1 MMQIGDLAARAGTTT
16 RTIRYYEEL
25 GIVEPT
31 ERSEGG
37 FRLYSEMQLRRL
49 RVVQGLKTLGFDLE
63 RIRELFNLHSS
74 ADTGGDLS
82 RAMIEVLDGHQR
94 EIDRKISEHL
104 EIKERNARAIEILR
118 GCSCCSIKVFDRDC
132 HQCNV
137 YLQHS
142 EVPDLVECAIFSGHC
157 KLNGDSGEA
166 RLS

>member
-1 MMQIGDLAARAGTTT
+1 MMQIGDLAAKAGTTT

-25 GIVEPT
+25 GIVEPA

-37 FRLYSEMQLRRL
+37 FRLYSEVHVRRL

-63 RIRELFNLHSS
+63 RIRELFSLHSS

-82 RAMIEVLDGHQR
+82 RAMIQVLDDQQR
-94 EIDRKISEHL
+94 EIDRKITAHL
-104 EIKERNARAIEILR
+104 ELKERNALAIEILQ

-132 HQCNV
+132 HQCDV

-142 EVPDLVECAIFSGHC
+142 EVPDVVECAIYSGDC
-157 KLNGDSGEA
+157 TLNGDSRET
-166 RLS
+166 RLT